1 MSLKIQVTGMN
12 AFLTILY
19 NQETR
24 LSDLLA
30 KINFDPQQIDSIRT
44 QYLERLVCACI
55 SFVRQCIISGRD
67 GERLYHIVSRR
78 FGFDGQPADSLQ
90 RLADYYGISR
100 ERVRQLEQRAV
111 RKCRSKTMLQR
122 YKTYLQTTV
131 LGLVGPPRAG
141 IASPQTAENY
151 IQTPQSMDDV
161 AINPSST
168 DSWNLPAPDKG
179 STTSK
184 FDKIRQIYPRAY
196 TPWTAAEDEDLRQR
210 CSLGATL
217 EELVTIFQRQPGGI
231 RSRLTKLGLVE

>member
-1 MSLKIQVTGMN
+1 MN

-19 NQETR
+19 KQETR
-24 LSDLLA
+24 LSNLLA
-30 KINFDPQQIDSIRT
+30 KFNFDPQQIDSIRT

-55 SFVRQCIISGRD
+55 SFIRECIISGRD

-90 RLADYYGISR
+90 RLGDCYGISR

-122 YKTYLQTTV
+122 YETHLQTTFSE
-131 LGLVGPPRAG
+131 LVGPPRAG
-141 IASPQTAENY
+141 IASLQIAKNY
-151 IQTPQSMDDV
+151 IQTPQSIDGV
-161 AINPSST
+161 AITLSSP

-184 FDKIRQIYPRAY
+184 LGKIRQIYPRAY

-210 CSLGATL
+210 YTLGATI

-231 RSRLTKLGLVE
+231 RSRLTKLG